1 MYRGKILNHKSD
13 KAGMQVLI
21 RLEDTAAP
29 VKKRQDVTLYLD
41 EDREITG
48 QQRKKIYATLND
60 IAIFTGY
67 SPIEAKQIMKYE
79 HIKRTGCDYFS
90 LSDCSIDTAREFIN
104 TLVEFCLHNG
114 VPVKEPM
121 LLRTDDIDTYLYQC
135 LKHRKCCICGRD
147 GEMHHWDAVG
157 MGNDRRTYD
166 DRLNRKMCLCRVHHT
181 IAHQKGAVDF
191 QEKYHVYGII
201 YNESE

>member
-1 MYRGKILNHKSD
+1 MYRGKIINHKND
-13 KAGMQVLI
+13 KSGMQVLI
-21 RLEDTAAP
+21 RLEDTAP

-121 LLRTDDIDTYLYQC
+121 LSRTDDIDTYLYQC
-135 LKHRKCCICGRD
+135 LRHRKCCICGRD
-147 GEMHHWDAVG
+147 GEVQHWDTVG

-166 DRLNRKMCLCRVHHT
+166 DRFNRKMCLCRVHHT
-181 IAHQKGAVDF
+181 IAHQKGVADF

>member
-1 MYRGKILNHKSD
+1 MYRGKIINHKND
-13 KAGMQVLI
+13 KSGMQVLI
-21 RLEDTAAP
+21 RLEDTAP

-121 LLRTDDIDTYLYQC
+121 LSRTDDIDTYLYQC
-135 LKHRKCCICGRD
+135 LRHRKCCICGRD
-147 GEMHHWDAVG
+147 GEIHHWDTVG

-181 IAHQKGAVDF
+181 IAHQKGVVDF

>member
-1 MYRGKILNHKSD
+1 MYRGKILNYKNDKS
-13 KAGMQVLI
+13 GMQVLI

-67 SPIEAKQIMKYE
+67 SPVEAKQIMKYE

-121 LLRTDDIDTYLYQC
+121 LSRTDDIDTYLYQC
-135 LKHRKCCICGRD
+135 LRHRKCCICGRD
-147 GEMHHWDAVG
+147 GEVHHWDTVG

-166 DRLNRKMCLCRVHHT
+166 DRFNRKMCLCRVHHT
-181 IAHQKGAVDF
+181 IAHQKGVADF

>member
-1 MYRGKILNHKSD
+1 MYRGKILNHKND
-13 KAGMQVLI
+13 KSGMQVLI
-21 RLEDTAAP
+21 RLEDTAP

-79 HIKRTGCDYFS
+79 HIKKTGCDYFS

-121 LLRTDDIDTYLYQC
+121 LSRTDDIDTYLYQC

-147 GEMHHWDAVG
+147 GEIHHWDTVG

-181 IAHQKGAVDF
+181 IAHQKGVADF

>member
-1 MYRGKILNHKSD
+1 MYRGKIINHKND
-13 KAGMQVLI
+13 KSGMQVLI

-121 LLRTDDIDTYLYQC
+121 LSRTDDIDTYLYQC

-147 GEMHHWDAVG
+147 GEIHHWDTVG

-181 IAHQKGAVDF
+181 IAHQKGVADF

>member
-1 MYRGKILNHKSD
+1 MYRGKIINHKND
-13 KAGMQVLI
+13 KSGMQVLI
-21 RLEDTAAP
+21 RLEDTAP
-29 VKKRQDVTLYLD
+29 VKKRQGVTLYLD

-67 SPIEAKQIMKYE
+67 SPVEAKQIMKYE

-121 LLRTDDIDTYLYQC
+121 LSRTDDIDTYLYQC
-135 LKHRKCCICGRD
+135 LRHRKCCICGRD
-147 GEMHHWDAVG
+147 GEVHHWDTVG

-166 DRLNRKMCLCRVHHT
+166 DRCNRKMCLCRVHHT
-181 IAHQKGAVDF
+181 IAHQKGGADF

>member
-1 MYRGKILNHKSD
+1 MYRGKILNHKND
-13 KAGMQVLI
+13 KSGMQVLI
-21 RLEDTAAP
+21 RLEDTAP

-90 LSDCSIDTAREFIN
+90 LSNCSIDTAREFIN

-121 LLRTDDIDTYLYQC
+121 LSRTDDIDTYLYQC

-147 GEMHHWDAVG
+147 GEVHHWDTVG

-181 IAHQKGAVDF
+181 IAHQKGVADF

>member
-1 MYRGKILNHKSD
+1 MYRGKILNHKND
-13 KAGMQVLI
+13 KSGMQVLI

-79 HIKRTGCDYFS
+79 HIKKTGCDYFS

-104 TLVEFCLHNG
+104 TLVDFCLHNG

-121 LLRTDDIDTYLYQC
+121 LSRTDDIDTYLYQC

-147 GEMHHWDAVG
+147 GEIHHWDTVG

-181 IAHQKGAVDF
+181 IAHQKGVVDF

>member
-90 LSDCSIDTAREFIN
+90 
-104 TLVEFCLHNG
+104 
-114 VPVKEPM
+114 
-121 LLRTDDIDTYLYQC
+121 
-135 LKHRKCCICGRD
+135 
-147 GEMHHWDAVG
+147 
-157 MGNDRRTYD
+157 
-166 DRLNRKMCLCRVHHT
+166 
-181 IAHQKGAVDF
+181 
-191 QEKYHVYGII
+191 
-201 YNESE
+201 